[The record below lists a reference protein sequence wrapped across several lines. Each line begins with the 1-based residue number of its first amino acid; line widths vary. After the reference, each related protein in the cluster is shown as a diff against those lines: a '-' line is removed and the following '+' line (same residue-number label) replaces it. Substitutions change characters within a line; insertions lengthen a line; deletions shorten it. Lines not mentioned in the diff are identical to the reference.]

1 LALRRAQQARAHGVV
16 VSHPLRMRKALGSIP
31 SVSIYARQMARDN
44 PSTIAG
50 QHCDGKRIAH
60 LQVAD
65 WAAALVTARLAQPAE
80 RKALNLVVVGSSPT
94 VGAFRLHTR
103 SHAQRACTHI
113 SAGTHVDVQRHT
125 DTQTHRRT
133 PSHTEPQGR
142 HAHIIQDVTG

>member
-1 LALRRAQQARAHGVV
+1 MCPFLHAKWRVTTQQQVCNQIAVVIEWRICKLRVG
-16 VSHPLRMRKALGSIP
+16 
-31 SVSIYARQMARDN
+31 
-44 PSTIAG
+44 
-50 QHCDGKRIAH
+50 
-60 LQVAD
+60 
-65 WAAALVTARLAQPAE
+65 AAALVIARLAQPAE